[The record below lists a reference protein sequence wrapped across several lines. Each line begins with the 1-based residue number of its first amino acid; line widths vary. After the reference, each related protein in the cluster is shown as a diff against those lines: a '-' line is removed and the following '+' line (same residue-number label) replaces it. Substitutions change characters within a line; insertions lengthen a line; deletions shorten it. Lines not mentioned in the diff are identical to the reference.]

1 MELHPFLP
9 NLTHPAPL
17 KQRAPGG
24 DGGGAA
30 PRSSLRAGAAAGR
43 PAARRRLRA
52 AGLGRAGAGGGG
64 AVPGTY
70 LLAAAAALGWYRPGS
85 ALIGGGGRGALCKC
99 RHRPPQRTA
108 RSTAATV
115 SAAAR
120 GIAATRVL
128 PRVGVIGGA
137 GCRGAPWIVSTR
149 VPLTVWVEGLRVGS
163 TRVPCLRGG
172 AVDRSH
178 ACPLLRGGDGGRSCT
193 CCCLAGGALGSALCV
208 SLLSVG

>member
-1 MELHPFLP
+1 MGTPCTIP
-9 NLTHPAPL
+9 PL
-17 KQRAPGG
+17 KKKLNNKKKSQIHLNKNFCVSSGWSSILFSPTSPIQDPLSSEHRVVVVR
-24 DGGGAA
+24 GAA

-128 PRVGVIGGA
+128 PRVGVIGG
-137 GCRGAPWIVSTR
+137 GCRGAPWI
-149 VPLTVWVEGLRVGS
+149 GS
-163 TRVPCLRGG
+163 TRVP
-172 AVDRSH
+172 
-178 ACPLLRGGDGGRSCT
+178 
-193 CCCLAGGALGSALCV
+193 
-208 SLLSVG
+208 